1 MKTRIS
7 FTIVLGVLLL
17 ALLAGAAKAKPGTP
31 PPNVAGTTS
40 EPPAAWFQANGRAA
54 WFAYSSFCWTTAC
67 VDFLPPARRTDLPRA
82 SLSPGQVLSIHL
94 GFIPRSILARNLTTK
109 ASYPLVA
116 LRDTAWRVRGSGIVL
131 IEARAAKGSASYLV
145 RIAG

>member
-67 VDFLPPARRTDLPRA
+67 VDFLRPRDA
-82 SLSPGQVLSIHL
+82 PTFLVHRSVRDRCSRSIWDSSPG
-94 GFIPRSILARNLTTK
+94 RSLPAT
-109 ASYPLVA
+109 
-116 LRDTAWRVRGSGIVL
+116 
-131 IEARAAKGSASYLV
+131 
-145 RIAG
+145 